1 MHKITVVGLG
11 PGSAGQLSVETME
24 LLKNGECVILRT
36 AVHPSVSRLTEEKV
50 NFIAC
55 DNFYEE
61 GASFEDVYGN
71 IVNFVLEKAQTQDV
85 VYAVPGSPLVAERTV
100 VLLRERAAAEK
111 IALKIL
117 PSMSFLDLA
126 YVELGIDPIAGLR
139 IIDSSDFE
147 ALADAGKYPL
157 MITQVYSK
165 FVASDVKLAL
175 MDVLDDETPV
185 WFLRNL
191 GLPDEECRTVPLYEL
206 DRQENID
213 HLTSVFVPEYKEK
226 VSVMDV
232 RPLTD
237 VMATLRS
244 PGGCPWDMEQT
255 HSSIRKS
262 LIEEVYELLEAIDN
276 MDYENMKEELGDVL
290 LQVVFHTVIETENNN
305 FRLDDVITDI
315 CKKLI
320 IRHPH
325 VFGSVEADNVET
337 VLKNWDTIKKETKGQ
352 ETYSDTLKSVPKNF
366 PALMR
371 AQKLSKRAARAGI
384 EYDNAHDISA
394 LENAVKALENSA
406 DSDKAVVAKQLGEI
420 MFTCASL
427 ARKLDLDA
435 EEVLTD
441 TNNNYIEKFEK
452 TENAVRQN
460 GQDMTALSINE
471 LDAYWREQNE

>member
-1 MHKITVVGLG
+1 MSDKIK
-11 PGSAGQLSVETME
+11 E
-24 LLKNGECVILRT
+24 LLAKESFDINDLADIVVILR
-36 AVHPSVSRLTEEKV
+36 S
-50 NFIAC
+50 
-55 DNFYEE
+55 
-61 GASFEDVYGN
+61 
-71 IVNFVLEKAQTQDV
+71 
-85 VYAVPGSPLVAERTV
+85 
-100 VLLRERAAAEK
+100 
-111 IALKIL
+111 
-117 PSMSFLDLA
+117 
-126 YVELGIDPIAGLR
+126 
-139 IIDSSDFE
+139 
-147 ALADAGKYPL
+147 
-157 MITQVYSK
+157 
-165 FVASDVKLAL
+165 
-175 MDVLDDETPV
+175 
-185 WFLRNL
+185 
-191 GLPDEECRTVPLYEL
+191 
-206 DRQENID
+206 EN
-213 HLTSVFVPEYKEK
+213 
-226 VSVMDV
+226 
-232 RPLTD
+232 
-237 VMATLRS
+237 
-244 PGGCPWDMEQT
+244 GCPWDKVQT
-255 HSSIRKS
+255 HKSIKKDF
-262 LIEEVYELLEAIDN
+262 LEEVYEVMEAIDCDSPE
-276 MDYENMKEELGDVL
+276 MMREELGDVL

-406 DSDKAVVAKQLGEI
+406 DSDKDVVAKQLGEI